1 MYPTTSGAFCMS
13 RSKLQM
19 WPQIQD
25 RGRTKAGTS
34 RGKDFEAHTG
44 YIHTY
49 TCIDIFID
57 VFVCVM
63 ILKLQEILKN

>member
-1 MYPTTSGAFCMS
+1 MYPTSLGVFCMS

-19 WPQIQD
+19 WPQIEE
-25 RGRTKAGTS
+25 RGCTKARTP

-49 TCIDIFID
+49 IYIDID
-57 VFVCVM
+57 TFVCVM
-63 ILKLQEILKN
+63 I